1 MNRIIR
7 SHHFTPADHA
17 LLVPEPVDGPH
28 LLQRLQHVL
37 RRTRGQVGRLHG
49 FENAAPLSD
58 GHVPAQQNP
67 RSPRQ
72 AEQLK
77 NVPILDSGIRV
88 AGIEK
93 LAQALT
99 ARQYGRNDAL
109 LEDPRLRQSKSAV
122 FMHERV
128 QLLPQDAE
136 DPLVVGDEDAPHV
149 VDAAHGN
156 VSHHVLV
163 QGEEF
168 KIVQLA
174 SYLVHLFQ
182 DPSLNGNQLRRPLGH
197 GRVGASDAVEG
208 ESRRFGTAR
217 DQHETGRLYQS
228 WSHASSLFH
237 EAK

>member
-1 MNRIIR
+1 MP
-7 SHHFTPADHA
+7 HHSAT
-17 LLVPEPVDGPH
+17 
-28 LLQRLQHVL
+28 
-37 RRTRGQVGRLHG
+37 
-49 FENAAPLSD
+49 

-72 AEQLK
+72 AERLE

-88 AGIEK
+88 ASIEK
-93 LAQALT
+93 LTQTLT

-122 FMHERV
+122 FVHERV

-149 VDAAHGN
+149 VDAAQGN
-156 VSHHVLV
+156 VPHHVRV

-197 GRVGASDAVEG
+197 GRFGAPDAVEG
-208 ESRRFGTAR
+208 KSRRFGTAGIN
-217 DQHETGRLYQS
+217 TRLDGFTNLGLMPVRCS
-228 WSHASSLFH
+228 TRPNRGLSFGKSDVCPT
-237 EAK
+237 K